1 MYTRLYRHGYSSG
14 AMSLPDVPHPTRP
27 VPGRRRVLRTLVPP
41 KLFDF
46 WASHF
51 SRMLSFERP
60 LARVVAKERASV
72 DAVTLVLKANRHW
85 TGCAPGQHVIVGAEI
100 DGRRV
105 TRSYSPT
112 WVDRRRFSITVKAIE
127 GGKLSRHLCDVAK
140 VGDVL
145 DLGDTFG
152 ALALPDD
159 AYTPQLYLAAGSGI
173 TPMIALV
180 RARAAGGL
188 PVPTTL
194 LYWARTR
201 DEFCFVDELRTLA
214 AREPL
219 FTVRFLLTR
228 DTAAAADEATGRID
242 AAVLAAHAPDAA
254 LRHVFACGPGGFVA
268 TARALLGDRSA
279 SFQAEAFTAPPR
291 PEGEGGVVQV
301 ELARTGTTLTLPRG
315 VSLLTALEDAGVRPK
330 AGCRMGLCNTCA
342 CGKRAGT
349 TRHLFDGIDDA
360 EPASALRICV
370 NAAHTD
376 LVLDL

>member
-1 MYTRLYRHGYSSG
+1 
-14 AMSLPDVPHPTRP
+14 MSLPDVPHPTRP

-51 SRMLSFERP
+51 SRTLSFERP
-60 LARVVAKERASV
+60 LARIVSREPASS

-85 TGCAPGQHVIVGAEI
+85 AGCAPGRHVIVGAEI

-112 WVDRRRFSITVKAIE
+112 WIDGRRFAITVKAIA
-127 GGKLSRHLCDVAK
+127 GGKLSTHLCRVARP
-140 VGDVL
+140 GDVL

-152 ALALPDD
+152 ELALPDD

-180 RARAAGGL
+180 RALAAGGL
-188 PVPTTL
+188 SVPVTL
-194 LYWARTR
+194 VYWARTR
-201 DEFCFVDELRTLA
+201 AELCFVDELRALA

-219 FTVRFLLTR
+219 FTVRFVLTR
-228 DTAAAADEATGRID
+228 DAASAPDEAAGRID
-242 AAVLAAHAPDAA
+242 AALLARLVPGAA
-254 LRHVFACGPGGFVA
+254 QRHVFACGPGGFVDA
-268 TARALLGDRSA
+268 ARVLLGERAA
-279 SFQAEAFTAPPR
+279 SFQAEAFTAPEPVR
-291 PEGEGGVVQV
+291 AEGGFVQV
-301 ELARTGTTLTLPRG
+301 ELTRSGRTLTLPRG
-315 VSLLTALEDAGVRPK
+315 VSLLTALEAEGVKPK
-330 AGCRMGLCNTCA
+330 SGCRMGLCNTCA
-342 CGKRAGT
+342 CGKRSGT
-349 TRHLFDGIDDA
+349 TRHLHDGLDDA

-370 NAAHTD
+370 NTAHTD

>member
-1 MYTRLYRHGYSSG
+1 M
-14 AMSLPDVPHPTRP
+14 
-27 VPGRRRVLRTLVPP
+27 LRTLLPP

-46 WASHF
+46 WASHV
-51 SRMLSFERP
+51 SRTLSFERP
-60 LARVVAKERASV
+60 LARVVAKERASA

-85 TGCAPGQHVIVGAEI
+85 AGCAPGQHVIVGAEI
-100 DGRRV
+100 DGRRI

-112 WVDRRRFSITVKAIE
+112 VVDRRRFAITVKAIA
-127 GGKLSRHLCDVAK
+127 GGKLSRHLCETVQ

-159 AYTPQLYLAAGSGI
+159 AHTPRLFLAAGSGI
-173 TPMIALV
+173 TPMIALL
-180 RARAAGGL
+180 RASAAREL
-188 PVPTTL
+188 PVPTTF

-201 DEFCFVDELRTLA
+201 DELCFVDELRALA

-219 FTVRFLLTR
+219 FTVRFVLTR
-228 DTAAAADEATGRID
+228 EAAAAADEAAGRIAAD
-242 AAVLAAHAPDAA
+242 ALATWVPDAA
-254 LRHVFACGPGGFVA
+254 QRHVFACGPGGFVE
-268 TARALLGDRSA
+268 TAKALLADRCA
-279 SFQAEAFTAPPR
+279 SFQAEAFTAPAA
-291 PEGEGGVVQV
+291 PEGEGGEVQV
-301 ELARTGTTLTLPRG
+301 ELARSGVTLTLPRG

-349 TRHLFDGIDDA
+349 TRHLHDGIDDA

>member
-1 MYTRLYRHGYSSG
+1 
-14 AMSLPDVPHPTRP
+14 MSLPDVPHPTRP
-27 VPGRRRVLRTLVPP
+27 VPGRRRVLRALVPP

-46 WASHF
+46 WASHV
-51 SRMLSFERP
+51 SRTLSFERP
-60 LARVVAKERASV
+60 LARIVAKEQASS

-85 TGCAPGQHVIVGAEI
+85 AGCAPGQHVIVGAEI

-112 WVDRRRFSITVKAIE
+112 WVDRRRFAITVKAIA
-127 GGKLSRHLCDVAK
+127 GGKLSTHLCDTAK
-140 VGDVL
+140 IGDVL

-152 ALALPDD
+152 GMTLPQDV
-159 AYTPQLYLAAGSGI
+159 YTPQLYLAAGSGI
-173 TPMIALV
+173 TPMIALL
-180 RARAAGGL
+180 RQSFTRGL
-188 PVPTTL
+188 PMPTTL

-201 DEFCFVDELRTLA
+201 AELCFVDELRALA

-219 FTVRFLLTR
+219 FTVRFVLTR
-228 DTAAAADEATGRID
+228 EDATAADEATGRID
-242 AAVLAAHAPDAA
+242 APSLATLVPDAA
-254 LRHVFACGPGGFVA
+254 QRHVAACGPGGFVEA
-268 TARALLGDRSA
+268 AKALLGARSA
-279 SFQAEAFTAPPR
+279 SFQAEAFTAPAR
-291 PEGEGGVVQV
+291 PDGEGGEVQV
-301 ELARTGTTLTLPRG
+301 ELARSGVVLTLPRG
-315 VSLLTALEDAGVRPK
+315 VSLLAALEDAGVRPK